1 MGMDWKRYLSPP
13 WREREGNKFFIC
25 LVPVGIGCMVM
36 AMGGVYFE
44 GLRERLG
51 GFFAGAG
58 MAAGGAGT
66 LALAYGQ
73 WPEETRFAWKV
84 TARVGFLPLAPCFV
98 LMELPSLLE
107 SVGGWGCAGL
117 CAITVIPF
125 GLSLIRL
132 IWKKRNA

>member
-13 WREREGNKFFIC
+13 WRERAGNRLFTG
-25 LVPVGIGCMVM
+25 LVLSGAVLMVL
-36 AMGGVYFE
+36 ALGGVYFE

-51 GFFAGAG
+51 GFFTGAG

-73 WPEETRFAWKV
+73 WPEDARFAWKV